1 MTPEEAKKKI
11 ISLTKQLNDYN
22 YYYYVLNQPKIS
34 DFDFDMKLKELE
46 KLENKFPQFRLP
58 ESPTQRVGG
67 EPTKD
72 FKTVRHSIP
81 MLSLSNSYSKEDLY
95 EFTNRIKKTIGFEP
109 EYVTE
114 LKFDGLSISLSYNNG
129 VFFQA
134 VTRGDG
140 EKGDD
145 VTNNVKTIKSIPL
158 KLRGNYPE
166 TLEIRGEIYMPHKV
180 FERLNKEKEEI
191 GETPFANPRNA
202 AAGSLKLQDPN
213 EVAARGLE
221 AFFYYIPMKIEGINT
236 HYELLQNAK
245 KWGFRVSNHMALCK
259 NINEIFEFIDDW
271 DKERYNLPFDIDGIV
286 IKVND
291 LKVQEQLGYTAKF
304 PRWAIAYKFKAER
317 VETKL
322 LSIDYQVGRTGAVTP
337 VANLKPVQLAG
348 STVKRASLHNA
359 DIIAQLDVRIGDTV
373 YVEKG
378 GEIIPKIVGVNLNK
392 RPKDALQ
399 VNFIKNCPECGTPL
413 VRKEGESAWYCPN
426 EEGCPPQ
433 IKGKLEHFISRK
445 AMNIN
450 SLGEGKI
457 EMLYDNNLVSNI
469 ADLYDL
475 TFDMLIG
482 LEKIISS
489 TEGKKSKKISFREKT
504 TLNILNAI
512 EQSKSVPFPRVLYAI
527 GIRYVGETVAKKLA
541 YHYKNID
548 ALMNATYDELINVD
562 EIGDKIA
569 QSIVEYFSKKEH
581 IKIINRL
588 KEKGIQ
594 FSIETDIKKTK
605 TSDKLKGLQFVVSG
619 VFKNYSRDE
628 IKNIIEDNGGK
639 IVSSISSR
647 TNYIIAGNNMGPVK
661 KEKADRLGI
670 PIISEED
677 LTKMIS

>member
-1 MTPEEAKKKI
+1 M
-11 ISLTKQLNDYN
+11 
-22 YYYYVLNQPKIS
+22 
-34 DFDFDMKLKELE
+34 
-46 KLENKFPQFRLP
+46 
-58 ESPTQRVGG
+58 
-67 EPTKD
+67 
-72 FKTVRHSIP
+72 
-81 MLSLSNSYSKEDLY
+81 
-95 EFTNRIKKTIGFEP
+95 
-109 EYVTE
+109 
-114 LKFDGLSISLSYNNG
+114 
-129 VFFQA
+129 
-134 VTRGDG
+134 
-140 EKGDD
+140 
-145 VTNNVKTIKSIPL
+145 
-158 KLRGNYPE
+158 
-166 TLEIRGEIYMPHKV
+166 
-180 FERLNKEKEEI
+180 
-191 GETPFANPRNA
+191 
-202 AAGSLKLQDPN
+202 
-213 EVAARGLE
+213 
-221 AFFYYIPMKIEGINT
+221 
-236 HYELLQNAK
+236 
-245 KWGFRVSNHMALCK
+245 
-259 NINEIFEFIDDW
+259 
-271 DKERYNLPFDIDGIV
+271 
-286 IKVND
+286 
-291 LKVQEQLGYTAKF
+291 
-304 PRWAIAYKFKAER
+304 
-317 VETKL
+317 
-322 LSIDYQVGRTGAVTP
+322 TP

-399 VNFIKNCPECGTPL
+399 VKFIKNCPECGTPL

-504 TLNILNAI
+504 TQNILNGI

-548 ALMNATYDELINVD
+548 TLMNATYDELINVD

-581 IKIINRL
+581 INIINRL
-588 KEKGIQ
+588 KAKGIQ

-605 TSDKLKGLQFVVSG
+605 TSDKLKDLQFVVSG

-670 PIISEED
+670 PIISEEE
-677 LTKMIS
+677 LAKMIS